1 MARCLGDD
9 LRSMQKRDAKTHRRP
24 KVNIR
29 RDDNIIQHLWYV
41 GAETALALPLRT
53 PLFAFFFYGFTG
65 IPGLL
70 SGL

>member
-1 MARCLGDD
+1 
-9 LRSMQKRDAKTHRRP
+9 MQRRDAKTHRRP

-29 RDDNIIQHLWYV
+29 RDDNIYSIYGMSEPKRHWPS
-41 GAETALALPLRT
+41 PLRT